1 MSADAMKNKGRA
13 RSASF
18 WTQAAATLRSSR
30 WPRRLAWALGAWL
43 LLWVLAY
50 ALVPWVLKS
59 QIEKMGAEKL
69 GRQVTVGAIEFK
81 PWSLE
86 LTLHDL
92 AIAKAGAKA
101 GATLP
106 GAPPPSETAA
116 PGRSPQL
123 QIKRLYIDAE
133 LASLWRLAP
142 VASAIQVEDPALS
155 LTHLGAGHYDIDD
168 ILARLKTPTPVADSK
183 PQQFG
188 LYNLELTGGRVDF
201 VDQSVHK
208 TQELCELHLAVPF
221 LSNLPSQ
228 LEIKTTP
235 HLAFKL
241 NGSRFDSAAEST
253 PFAQTH
259 KSEAQ
264 LTLHDFDL
272 KPYLAYWPASL
283 PFKLQSG
290 VLQVDAKV
298 AFEQTPATQLKL
310 SGSVTADKVVLL
322 EAKAPAAAVA
332 ATSAQ
337 SAGGP
342 ELLAFDRL
350 HVTLDDVRPLDQY
363 IKLSA
368 IELTAPTLS
377 VTRNRAGQLNLLPP
391 GSPSAAKNGTDPD
404 ARKAPEGLKSG
415 KPDSLAASTSGA
427 PASAASAAAAAP
439 KAVAKTVVPSWKVL
453 VDKVAVRGGHINWL
467 DESLASP
474 ARIGLTGLTLDASAI
489 AMPFAA
495 SAPLQFKGAL
505 GLDAPL
511 AAAPGHPA
519 QLSFSGSATDQT
531 VQLKADVAAWPLDMA
546 AKYAGQFLLPALNGQ
561 LDAELGI
568 HWQAGADGQPQALQ
582 ITAPQLALS
591 EVQLAQGKASLVSVK
606 RIELA
611 QVAIDV
617 PGQSFKAA
625 KIRLD
630 QPKAKVE
637 RGTDQR
643 WMYERWLVAQ
653 SLAAP
658 AALEPVHKASSNA
671 GQQPQAGPASWVVA
685 IDDVL
690 LDGGTVSFS
699 DQGGVKPV
707 ALEISALKAQLGAL
721 RLDDRPAAKAQAAKP
736 MPLALSLRVA
746 SGRFAP
752 GKLDF
757 KGSVDL
763 TPLQLKGQLDASR
776 LPVQAFEPYFGAA
789 LNIEL
794 LRADASFKGR
804 LAYQQTAAGPQAEVA
819 GDVLLQ
825 DFKANTLT
833 PSEDLLAWKTLD
845 VRGLNV
851 RLDPA
856 KAMRIDV
863 KETVATDLFA
873 RVIIMPDGR
882 INLQDLLKPTAAS
895 STAAAA
901 VPESSAVTPEIIAAS
916 AHPIR
921 VTGLKGLNSSAA
933 AASVSVPAAGSA
945 PAELSPIINFGPISL
960 INGQARFS
968 DRFIKPNYSADLTEL
983 TGKLSAFSSETP
995 RAADGTTGAPQ
1006 MADLE
1011 LRGKAE
1017 GTAALEI
1024 LGKLNPLAK
1033 PLALDITA
1041 KVHDLELSPLSPYA
1055 IKYSGYGIERGK
1067 LSMDVN
1073 YVVLP
1078 NGQLTARNKLVLN
1091 QLSFGDKVA
1100 GSTASL
1106 PVKLAVALLADRN
1119 GVIDLDLPISGSL
1132 NDPQFSIGP
1141 VIVKVI
1147 LNVIV
1152 KAITAPFSLLAH
1164 ALGGSGEELSMVSFA
1179 PGSAQLSA
1187 EAQAGL
1193 DKVAKALVERP
1204 TLRLTVAGTSSLE
1217 AERESFK
1224 RERLDGQVRAEKR
1237 RQLAK
1242 SGDDGPQASVQVD
1255 AAEYPALLKE
1265 VYKRADFPK
1274 PRNLVGLT
1282 KDLPVAEM
1290 EKLLLSN
1297 IKVDEDSMRQLAVAR
1312 GMAVK
1317 DYLASRGLAPE
1328 RLFLGS
1334 AKTVPPEGKWSPRA
1348 ELNLAMP

>member
-1 MSADAMKNKGRA
+1 MNNEGRS

-18 WTQAAATLRSSR
+18 WLKTVATLRSSR
-30 WPRRLAWALGAWL
+30 WPRCLAWALGAWL
-43 LLWVLAY
+43 LLWALAY

-59 QIEKMGAEKL
+59 QIEKIGAEKL
-69 GRQVTVGAIEFK
+69 GRQVTVEAVEFK

-92 AIAKAGAKA
+92 AIAKAGA
-101 GATLP
+101 TLP
-106 GAPPPSETAA
+106 QAQPPSGAAA
-116 PGRSPQL
+116 PGPSPQL

-142 VASAIQVEDPALS
+142 VVGAIQVEEPALS

-168 ILARLKTPTPVADSK
+168 ILARLQTPAPVTESK

-188 LYNLELTGGRVDF
+188 LYNLELTGGRIDF

-208 TQELCELHLAVPF
+208 TQELRELHLAVPF
-221 LSNLPSQ
+221 LSNLPSK

-253 PFAQTH
+253 PFARTH

-264 LTLHDFDL
+264 LALHDFDVT
-272 KPYLAYWPASL
+272 PYLAYWPASL
-283 PFKLQSG
+283 PFRLQSA

-298 AFEQTPATQLKL
+298 AFEQTPATQLKV
-310 SGSVTADKVVLL
+310 SGSVTADKVLLL
-322 EAKAPAAAVA
+322 EAKAPAVAGAAN
-332 ATSAQ
+332 SAP
-337 SAGGP
+337 SANGP

-350 HVTLDDVRPLDQY
+350 HVKLDDVRPFDQF
-363 IKLSA
+363 IKLSSV
-368 IELTAPTLS
+368 ELTAPTLS
-377 VTRNRAGQLNLLPP
+377 ITRNRAGQLNLLPP
-391 GSPSAAKNGTDPD
+391 DSPSAAKNGVDQA
-404 ARKAPEGLKSG
+404 ARTAPEGLRSG
-415 KPDSLAASTSGA
+415 KADSLAASTPGA
-427 PASAASAAAAAP
+427 PASAAAAAP
-439 KAVAKTVVPSWKVL
+439 KAPAKTAAPSWKVL
-453 VDKVAVRGGHINWL
+453 VDKVAVRGGQINWL
-467 DESLASP
+467 DEALTSP

-495 SAPLQFKGAL
+495 GAPLQFKGAL
-505 GLDAPL
+505 GLDAPP

-519 QLSFSGSATDQT
+519 QLSFSGSATDQA
-531 VQLKADVAAWPLDMA
+531 VQLKADVAAWPLAMA
-546 AKYAGQFLLPALNGQ
+546 AKYVGQFLLPALNGR

-568 HWQAGADGQPQALQ
+568 HWQAATAGQPQRLQ

-591 EVQLAQGKASLVSVK
+591 EVQLAQGKVSLVSVK
-606 RIELA
+606 RVELT
-611 QVAIDV
+611 QVDIDV
-617 PGQSFKAA
+617 PGQSFKVA
-625 KIRLD
+625 KIQLN
-630 QPKAKVE
+630 QPKARVE
-637 RGTDQR
+637 RGADQR
-643 WMYERWLVAQ
+643 WMYQHWLLAQ
-653 SLAAP
+653 KLAAP
-658 AALEPVHKASSNA
+658 PAKPESVHHAERQA
-671 GQQPQAGPASWVVA
+671 GQKPPTGAASWVVA

-699 DQGGVKPV
+699 DQAGAKPV

-746 SGRFAP
+746 SGRFTP

-757 KGSVDL
+757 KGSVGL

-804 LAYQQTAAGPQAEVA
+804 LAYLQTAAGPQAEVA
-819 GDVLLQ
+819 GNVLLQ
-825 DFKANTLT
+825 DFKANTLL

-856 KAMRIDV
+856 RALRVDV

-882 INLQDLLKPTAAS
+882 INLQDLLKPAAVNS
-895 STAAAA
+895 AATAAA
-901 VPESSAVTPEIIAAS
+901 PGGSAVTPETIAAGVR
-916 AHPIR
+916 PVM
-921 VTGLKGLNSSAA
+921 VTGQKGLNSSITEVPVLAP
-933 AASVSVPAAGSA
+933 AASSVPAG
-945 PAELSPIINFGPISL
+945 LSPIINFGPISL

-983 TGKLSAFSSETP
+983 TGKLSAFSSEAP
-995 RAADGTTGAPQ
+995 RAADGTTAAPQ

-1017 GTAALEI
+1017 GTAVLEI

-1041 KVHDLELSPLSPYA
+1041 KVRDLELSPLSPYA

-1067 LSMDVN
+1067 LSVDVN

-1100 GSTASL
+1100 GGSASL
-1106 PVKLAVALLADRN
+1106 PVKLAVALLADRH

-1132 NDPQFSIGP
+1132 NDPQFSLGP

-1164 ALGGSGEELSMVSFA
+1164 ALGGAGEELSRVSFA

-1237 RQLAK
+1237 RQLAR

-1255 AAEYPALLKE
+1255 PADYPALLKE
-1265 VYKRADFPK
+1265 VYKRADLPK
-1274 PRNLVGLT
+1274 PRNLVGLS

-1290 EKLLLSN
+1290 EKLLLSG
-1297 IKVDEDSMRQLAVAR
+1297 IKVDEDSMRQLAVER

-1328 RLFLGS
+1328 RLFLGT
-1334 AKTVPPEGKWSPRA
+1334 AKTVPSEGKWSPRA